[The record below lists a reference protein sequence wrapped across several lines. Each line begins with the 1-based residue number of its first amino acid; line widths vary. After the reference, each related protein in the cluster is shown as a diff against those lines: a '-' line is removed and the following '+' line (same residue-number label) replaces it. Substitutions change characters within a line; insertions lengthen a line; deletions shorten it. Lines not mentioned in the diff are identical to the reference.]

1 MTSKEEEHIQTP
13 KELLLA
19 LKAEMNSIKAEEK
32 SMREQLVSFNEQFK
46 LLVKSAAEI
55 YPEIL
60 DEEFSQNIAT
70 RRKLQA
76 TPNKN
81 SDGATNEIVSIPGT
95 PGRGSRIPTYTR
107 VSNRTGESPHRI
119 LSLDPQRFPRRF
131 ARKNSEETEAMIREQ
146 FQKNVN
152 YASGIDARKIRA
164 SLPNSPTS
172 ETEPG
177 SHQQTPDKERK
188 KKIKR
193 KIMESKNVDV
203 VNLGLF

>member
-19 LKAEMNSIKAEEK
+19 LKAEMNYIKAEEK

-60 DEEFSQNIAT
+60 DEEFPQNIAT
-70 RRKLQA
+70 RSKLPA

-81 SDGATNEIVSIPGT
+81 SDGATNEIASISGT

-107 VSNRTGESPHRI
+107 VSKRTGESSHRI
-119 LSLDPQRFPRRF
+119 LSLDPQGFPRRF

-152 YASGIDARKIRA
+152 CDPGIDARKIRA

-188 KKIKR
+188 K
-193 KIMESKNVDV
+193 N
-203 VNLGLF
+203 